1 MKAPEAIVDLVEH
14 FDRSREAY
22 ESDGYNET
30 QLRREFVD
38 PFFKVLGWDV
48 DNTAGYAEVYKD
60 VIHEDAI
67 KVGGATKAPDYSFRV
82 GGMRKFFVE
91 TKRPSINIS
100 DDPSPSYQLR
110 RYAWS
115 AKLALSILTNFEE
128 LAVYDCTV
136 KPKVTDKASTA
147 RILQF
152 NYRRFEKTW
161 EDISSIFSKD
171 AVLKGSFDRYAAT
184 ASRKKGT
191 AGVDTAFLSD
201 IDAWRQSLAQN
212 IALRNPKLTQRELN
226 FAVGKTI
233 DRIIFLRICED
244 RGIEPNAQLMALQN
258 GANVYQR
265 LIQIYYNAD
274 DKYNSGLFH
283 FQKEK
288 DRYEP
293 PDDLTLN
300 LTIDD
305 KPLKDI
311 FKSLYYPESP
321 YEFSVLP
328 ADILGQIYEQFLG
341 KVIYLT
347 AGHRAKV
354 EEKPEVK
361 KAGGVY
367 YTPTYIVDYIV
378 KNTVGKLL
386 EGKKPGPRGNASNL
400 RILDPA
406 CGSGSFLIGAYQYLM
421 DWHNDQYIA
430 DGPEKW
436 AKGRNPALYQVVR
449 GEWRLT
455 TAERKRILLNNIYGV
470 DIDPQAVEVTKLS
483 LLLKVLEGENEETIN
498 ASLRLFHER
507 ALPDLGNNIKCGN
520 SLIDPDFYDN
530 QQLGFFDDEERYRV
544 NVFDWEKEFPEV
556 FNIGGFDAVIG
567 NPPYGFHQIHSDQ
580 SKAYFKKNYV
590 ASQGSF
596 EHYFLFYEA
605 SLNLIKK
612 SGLHGFIVPVTWL
625 TIPSAHNLRKFI
637 LDKFGILE
645 ICWLPELVFTN
656 AQVNTLVSIISLSPA
671 SNVRIKIYDSL
682 GFKQPPKIEF
692 IAKQSRFIESNYF
705 IGIFE
710 RELDSKLLQKIVKK
724 AVHLE
729 TMARPCSGYNP
740 YEVGKGERPE
750 GGLQNKNTVET
761 KPYHSTRKEGA
772 TWKPEIVGRDLGRYS
787 VNVTGTRWIKYGP
800 WLAAPRDPNNF
811 EGKRI
816 LIQEITGGKGRR
828 IIAGYYDGEL
838 YHSRDVIPVKCDNS
852 EVSPLYILGIVNSRL
867 ITWYHHK
874 RSPKSQKSLF
884 PKVLVSDVAKLPVHI
899 ITFSDPADKARHDR
913 MVALV
918 EQMLSL
924 NKKLAI
930 AKTEHDKTTLQR
942 QIEATDHLIDK
953 LVYEL
958 YGLTDEEIGIVEGNG

>member
-1 MKAPEAIVDLVEH
+1 MPVKAPEAILDLVER
-14 FDRSREAY
+14 FDRNREAY

-38 PFFKVLGWDV
+38 PFFKTLGWDV
-48 DNTAGYAEVYKD
+48 ENTAGYAEVYKD

-115 AKLALSILTNFEE
+115 AKLPLSILTNFEE
-128 LAVYDCTV
+128 LAVYDCAV
-136 KPKVTDKASTA
+136 KPKITDKASTA
-147 RILQF
+147 RIMQF
-152 NYRRFEKTW
+152 NYRRFDKNW

-191 AGVDTAFLSD
+191 AGVDAAFLSD
-201 IDAWRQSLAQN
+201 IDAWRQSLAQI

-258 GANVYQR
+258 GTNVYKR

-283 FQKEK
+283 FRPEK

-305 KPLKDI
+305 RPLKEI

-378 KNTVGKLL
+378 KNTVGRHL

-406 CGSGSFLIGAYQYLM
+406 CGSGSFLIGAYQYLL
-421 DWHNDQYIA
+421 DWHRDRYIE

-436 AKGRNPALYQVVR
+436 AKGRNPALYQVMR

-483 LLLKVLEGENEETIN
+483 LLLKVLEGENEQTLAN
-498 ASLRLFHER
+498 QLRLFHER
-507 ALPDLGNNIKCGN
+507 ALPDLGSNIKCGN
-520 SLIDPDFYDN
+520 SLIGPDFYDN
-530 QQLGFFDDEERYRV
+530 QQLGFFDDEERNRV
-544 NVFDWEKEFPEV
+544 NVFDWAKEFPLI
-556 FNIGGFDAVIG
+556 FKAGGFDAVIG
-567 NPPYGFHQIHSDQ
+567 NPPYGYMISNEQQQYFAKHYEHQDYQ
-580 SKAYFKKNYV
+580 KDFYLL
-590 ASQGSF
+590 
-596 EHYFLFYEA
+596 FLERYNFF
-605 SLNLIKK
+605 IKYK
-612 SGLHGFIVPVTWL
+612 GLLGIIVSNTWL
-625 TIPSAHNLRKFI
+625 QSLTLRKIRQYLTSRYLWLRI
-637 LDKFGILE
+637 L
-645 ICWLPELVFTN
+645 
-656 AQVNTLVSIISLSPA
+656 
-671 SNVRIKIYDSL
+671 
-682 GFKQPPKIEF
+682 
-692 IAKQSRFIESNYF
+692 
-705 IGIFE
+705 
-710 RELDSKLLQKIVKK
+710 
-724 AVHLE
+724 HLE
-729 TMARPCSGYNP
+729 ERVFRAIVDTHVLIYQRVDRIGNEAGFLTVDVRSNGTVSESHTLSWQEISNTGDPINIIASS
-740 YEVGKGERPE
+740 EVQELYRKAQQMSLPLSRICRVFNGVKPFEKGKGSPP
-750 GGLQNKNTVET
+750 QTDQVMKA
-761 KPYHSTRKEGA
+761 KPY
-772 TWKPEIVGRDLGRYS
+772 VRDGEAPNNKWSPLLRGSLIHRYT
-787 VNVTGTRWIKYGP
+787 NLWNRDYWIQYGP
-800 WLAAPRDPNNF
+800 WLAAPRDPSIF
-811 EGKRI
+811 EAPLKIVVR
-816 LIQEITGGKGRR
+816 QTGDS
-828 IIAGYYDGEL
+828 IIATLVEQGFIARDNLHVLLPEHNQYDLRYVLGLMNSTLVDFIYTIMNPEKGEAL
-838 YHSRDVIPVKCDNS
+838 AQVKKKHV
-852 EVSPLYILGIVNSRL
+852 E
-867 ITWYHHK
+867 
-874 RSPKSQKSLF
+874 Q
-884 PKVLVSDVAKLPVHI
+884 LPI
-899 ITFSDPADKARHDR
+899 CTINFSDPTDKARHDK
-913 MVALV
+913 MVAFV

-924 NKKLAI
+924 NKKLAD
-930 AKTEHDKTTLQR
+930 AKTEHEKTTIER
-942 QIEATDHLIDK
+942 QIDATDHQIDK

-958 YGLTDEEIGIVEGNG
+958 YELTDEEIGIVEGNGSHGVR